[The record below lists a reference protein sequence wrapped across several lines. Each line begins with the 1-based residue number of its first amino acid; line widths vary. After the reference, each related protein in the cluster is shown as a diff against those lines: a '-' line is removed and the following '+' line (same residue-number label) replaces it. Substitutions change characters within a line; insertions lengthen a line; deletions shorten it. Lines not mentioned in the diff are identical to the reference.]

1 MMFNWYNNKVK
12 MNCFAEKL
20 PINLHSKLSFK
31 KHEFSLN
38 GYTIHVHV
46 HVFQST

>member
-1 MMFNWYNNKVK
+1 MKFNWYNNKVK
-12 MNCFAEKL
+12 MNWFAVKL
-20 PINLHSKLSFK
+20 PMHLHSKLSFN

-46 HVFQST
+46 HVLQSN